1 MKRPSKAALQLCL
14 VMAAF
19 TAAAPSRATTT
30 NLYDASTGATPD
42 PSPWTT
48 AGSGGAASASVVG
61 NSYFELSS
69 TSNSVQ
75 VAYARSSP
83 FIPLDTA
90 NGYELAFR
98 LEIVS
103 ESHIQ
108 TNRGGFSII
117 AIGGSNTKSLELS
130 FWTDHVW
137 AYNFNQ
143 TDGFTHGPDSPL
155 TAGVHDYRLQ
165 VTNQNF
171 TLLVDNALGISGALQ
186 NYTGSGLL
194 PYLIPNVIIFGDDT
208 TEARSDIRLYN
219 ITLAN
224 QVPEPSTLA
233 LVGLTLLG
241 AAALRKRATSPTR
254 RREPR

>member
-1 MKRPSKAALQLCL
+1 MKIQSRAALRFGLL
-14 VMAAF
+14 VIAF
-19 TAAAPSRATTT
+19 STVSLVHATTT

-42 PSPWTT
+42 PSPWTKG
-48 AGSGGAASASVVG
+48 GSGGDSSGLVVG

-75 VAYARSSP
+75 VAYARSTP
-83 FIPLDTA
+83 FTLDTA

-98 LEIVS
+98 LQIVD

-108 TNRGGFSII
+108 TNRDGFSII
-117 AIGGSNTKSLELS
+117 AIGSSNTKSLELS

-137 AYNFNQ
+137 AYNFNT
-143 TDGFTHGPDSPL
+143 TDGFTHGPDFAFDG
-155 TAGVHDYRLQ
+155 TTTHDYRLQ

-171 TLLVDNALGISGALQ
+171 TLLVDNVPSLSGALQ
-186 NYTGSGLL
+186 NYSGSGLL

-219 ITLAN
+219 MTLSDVV
-224 QVPEPSTLA
+224 VPEPSTVA
-233 LVGLTLLG
+233 LVGLALLG
-241 AAALRKRATSPTR
+241 VAGLRRRATSPKSA
-254 RREPR
+254 